1 MRESICVDWDWEA
14 YVADRTPRTEDE
26 WWEAACARSDRE
38 REAELE
44 LEAFA
49 YDLADEIEFD
59 SVEERKAFIARYIE
73 KGLKEI
79 SA

>member
-44 LEAFA
+44 LEAYA

-59 SVEERKAFIARYIE
+59 SEEERKAFIARYIE

-79 SA
+79 GA